1 MKPRFVGCDI
11 ELLACDL
18 SISSWPCSSRP
29 STPLNLHGIE
39 TWVAG
44 TSPAMTRQGLRGYEA
59 AREGQMRR
67 RAFLVLVGGTV
78 ASSLALRRAAAQAYP
93 TRPVTLVIPFPPGGG
108 NDALGRMVADK
119 MSKSLGQQIVVDNRG
134 GAGGTIATRAV
145 ARSAPDGYTILLAY
159 TGTLAINPSLY
170 ANPGYDPRKDL
181 APIGLIAGLPSVLVV
196 HPTLPVRSVAEL
208 IAFAKA
214 RPGRIDYAF
223 VPGTVGHITTEL
235 FANIAGIEIT
245 RIPYKGNGP
254 AMTDLL
260 GGHVSMMFLSILPV
274 LEHVRAG
281 TLNALA
287 VTSAARSELLP
298 EVPTIAQA
306 GVPGF
311 SAVIHYGLLAPPGA
325 PRDIIARLNAALR
338 EALSADDVRAR
349 LAAEGAVPLP
359 GTPEDYAADIDGE
372 ETKWGALVRRLN
384 LKVE

>member
-1 MKPRFVGCDI
+1 
-11 ELLACDL
+11 
-18 SISSWPCSSRP
+18 
-29 STPLNLHGIE
+29 
-39 TWVAG
+39 
-44 TSPAMTRQGLRGYEA
+44 
-59 AREGQMRR
+59 MRR
-67 RAFLVLVGGTV
+67 RTFMTLAGGVL
-78 ASSLALRRAAAQAYP
+78 ASLRAPRTAAAQAYP
-93 TRPVTLVIPFPPGGG
+93 TRPVTLVVPFPPGGG

-119 MSKSLGQQIVVDNRG
+119 MSKSLGQQIVVENRG

-170 ANPGYDPRKDL
+170 TNPGYDPRRDF

-235 FANIAGIEIT
+235 FANTAGIDFT

-260 GGHVSMMFLSILPV
+260 GGHVAMMFLSILPV

-306 GVPGF
+306 GLPGF
-311 SAVIHYGLLAPPGA
+311 SAVIHYGLLAPLET
-325 PRDIIARLNAALR
+325 PREVIGELNMALR
-338 EALSADDVRAR
+338 DALSADDVRAR
-349 LAAEGAVPLP
+349 LAAEGAVALA
-359 GTPEDYAADIDGE
+359 GTPADYAADIDAE
-372 ETKWGALVRRLN
+372 ETRWGALVRKLN

>member
-1 MKPRFVGCDI
+1 
-11 ELLACDL
+11 
-18 SISSWPCSSRP
+18 
-29 STPLNLHGIE
+29 
-39 TWVAG
+39 
-44 TSPAMTRQGLRGYEA
+44 
-59 AREGQMRR
+59 MRR
-67 RAFLVLVGGTV
+67 REFIVLVGGALV
-78 ASSLALRRAAAQAYP
+78 APSLAPGAPAVQPYP

-119 MSKSLGQQIVVDNRG
+119 MSKSIGQQIVVDNRG

-145 ARSAPDGYTILLAY
+145 AKASPDGHTILLAY
-159 TGTLAINPSLY
+159 TGTLAINPTLY
-170 ANPGYDPRKDL
+170 PNPGYDPRKDF

-196 HPTLPVRSVAEL
+196 HPSLPVRSVAEM

-214 RPGRIDYAF
+214 QPGRIDYAF
-223 VPGTVGHITTEL
+223 VPGTVGHVTTEL
-235 FANIAGIEIT
+235 FADTAAIKIT

-260 GGHVSMMFLSILPV
+260 GGHVTMMFLSILPV

-281 TLNALA
+281 TLRALA
-287 VTSAARSELLP
+287 VTSAARSNLLP
-298 EVPTIAQA
+298 DVPTIAQS

-311 SAVIHYGLLAPPGA
+311 SAAIHYGLLAPAGT
-325 PRDIIARLNAALR
+325 PRDIIDRLNAALVA
-338 EALSADDVRAR
+338 ALSADDVRAR

-372 ETKWGALVRRLN
+372 ETTWGALVRKLN

>member
-1 MKPRFVGCDI
+1 MPMKLRFVGCD
-11 ELLACDL
+11 
-18 SISSWPCSSRP
+18 
-29 STPLNLHGIE
+29 
-39 TWVAG
+39 
-44 TSPAMTRQGLRGYEA
+44 A
-59 AREGQMRR
+59 ARSMMRR
-67 RAFLVLVGGTV
+67 RDFMSLVSGAMS
-78 ASSLALRRAAAQAYP
+78 ASFAPRPGAAQAYP

-119 MSKSLGQQIVVDNRG
+119 MSRSLGQQVVVDNRG

-145 ARSAPDGYTILLAY
+145 ARSTPDGYTILLAY

-170 ANPGYDPRKDL
+170 ANPGYDPRKDF

-196 HPTLPVRSVAEL
+196 HPMLPVRSVAEL

-235 FANIAGIEIT
+235 FASTAAIDFT

-254 AMTDLL
+254 ALTDLL
-260 GGHVSMMFLSILPV
+260 GGHVAMMFLSILPV
-274 LEHVRAG
+274 LEHVRG
-281 TLNALA
+281 RTLNALA

-298 EVPTIAQA
+298 EVPTIGQA

-311 SAVIHYGLLAPPGA
+311 SAVIHYGLLAPPGTS
-325 PRDIIARLNAALR
+325 RDIIGRLNAALR
-338 EALSADDVRAR
+338 EALAADDVRAR

-359 GTPEDYAADIDGE
+359 GTPQDYAADIDTE
-372 ETKWGALVRRLN
+372 ETRWGALVRRLN

>member
-1 MKPRFVGCDI
+1 
-11 ELLACDL
+11 
-18 SISSWPCSSRP
+18 
-29 STPLNLHGIE
+29 
-39 TWVAG
+39 
-44 TSPAMTRQGLRGYEA
+44 
-59 AREGQMRR
+59 MRR
-67 RAFLVLVGGTV
+67 RAFI
-78 ASSLALRRAAAQAYP
+78 SLLSGAAAATLAPRLVAAQTYP
-93 TRPVTLVIPFPPGGG
+93 ARPVTLVIPFPPGGG

-119 MSKSLGQQIVVDNRG
+119 MSKSLGQQIVVENRG

-145 ARSAPDGYTILLAY
+145 ARSAGDGYTILLAY

-170 ANPGYDPRKDL
+170 ANPGYDPRKDF

-196 HPTLPVRSVAEL
+196 HPMLPVRSVAEL
-208 IAFAKA
+208 IAFARA
-214 RPGRIDYAF
+214 QPGRIDYAF

-235 FANIAGIEIT
+235 FASTVGIDFT

-274 LEHVRAG
+274 LAQVRG
-281 TLNALA
+281 RTLHALA

-311 SAVIHYGLLAPPGA
+311 SAVIHYGLLAPPGT
-325 PRDIIARLNAALR
+325 PRGIILRLNAALS
-338 EALSADDVRAR
+338 EALSADDVRSR

-359 GTPEDYAADIDGE
+359 GTPEDYAADIDAE
-372 ETKWGALVRRLN
+372 ETKWGALVRKLN

>member
-1 MKPRFVGCDI
+1 
-11 ELLACDL
+11 
-18 SISSWPCSSRP
+18 
-29 STPLNLHGIE
+29 
-39 TWVAG
+39 
-44 TSPAMTRQGLRGYEA
+44 
-59 AREGQMRR
+59 MRR
-67 RAFLVLVGGTV
+67 RVFMGLVGGAV
-78 ASSLALRRAAAQAYP
+78 ASALAPRRSAAQAYP

-145 ARSAPDGYTILLAY
+145 ARSAPDGHTILLGY

-170 ANPGYDPRKDL
+170 ANPGYDPRKDF
-181 APIGLIAGLPSVLVV
+181 APIGLIGELSSVLVV
-196 HPTLPVRSVAEL
+196 HPSLPVRSVAEL

-235 FANIAGIEIT
+235 FASIAGIEIT

-254 AMTDLL
+254 ALTDLI
-260 GGHVSMMFLSILPV
+260 GGHVSMMFLSILPI

-287 VTSAARSELLP
+287 VTNATRSRLLP
-298 EVPTIAQA
+298 DVPTIAQS

-311 SAVIHYGLLAPPGA
+311 SAVIHYGLLAPPGT
-325 PRDIIARLNAALR
+325 PRDIIERLNAALVQ
-338 EALSADDVRAR
+338 ALSVDDVRAR
-349 LAAEGAVPLP
+349 LAAEGGEPLP
-359 GTPEDYAADIDGE
+359 GTPQDYAADIDSE
-372 ETKWGALVRRLN
+372 ETKWGALVRKLN
-384 LKVE
+384 LRVE